1 MVDLHFPKLGVAKV
15 VIALQ
20 GEHISLASM
29 KGLLPCWTEGVVLHV
44 VLLDGRTVMSER
56 HLALPMRIDGIV
68 SSGLGRAHIFMSQR
82 HYQEQ
87 FKEII
92 GQSAWPGTLNVKT
105 ERDSLIQYQKLR
117 VSAGLDEGEASSIES
132 HRIKGFDRDGVSFG
146 GATAF
151 LATISTNEM
160 SHDCAILIP
169 DLTRHED
176 VVEVIAEIFL
186 RESLNLEDGD
196 EVSIVLE

>member
-1 MVDLHFPKLGVAKV
+1 
-15 VIALQ
+15 
-20 GEHISLASM
+20 M

-105 ERDSLIQYQKLR
+105 EGDSLIQYQKLR

>member
-1 MVDLHFPKLGVAKV
+1 LVDLHFPKWGVAKV

-20 GEHISLASM
+20 DEHIFLASM

-92 GQSAWPGTLNVKT
+92 GQSAWPGTLN
-105 ERDSLIQYQKLR
+105 
-117 VSAGLDEGEASSIES
+117 
-132 HRIKGFDRDGVSFG
+132 
-146 GATAF
+146 
-151 LATISTNEM
+151 
-160 SHDCAILIP
+160 
-169 DLTRHED
+169 
-176 VVEVIAEIFL
+176 
-186 RESLNLEDGD
+186 
-196 EVSIVLE
+196 